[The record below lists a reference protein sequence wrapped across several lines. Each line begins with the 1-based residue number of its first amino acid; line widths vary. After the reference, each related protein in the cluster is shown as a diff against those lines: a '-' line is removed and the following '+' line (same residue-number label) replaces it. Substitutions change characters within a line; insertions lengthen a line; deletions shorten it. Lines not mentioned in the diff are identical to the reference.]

1 MDAVEYL
8 KTLHRMCTKSHTC
21 DDCPIYKATKRNCGM
36 AYSNAKMLAGHVG
49 IVEQWAKAHP
59 VRTRQSV
66 FLERYP
72 NAKVNRDGALDI
84 CPVLIEGKSCGA
96 FNAGCLICSECRR
109 KYWGQEVLYDD

>member
-36 AYSNAKMLAGHVG
+36 AYSNAEMLAGHVG
-49 IVEQWAKAHP
+49 IVEQWAKDHP

-72 NAKVNRDGALDI
+72 DALLVGGSIYI
-84 CPVLIEGKSCGA
+84 CPIYIDGGSCHNYYDGTD
-96 FNAGCLICSECRR
+96 CSKCKQ
-109 KYWGQEVLYDD
+109 KYWSQEVPDDD